1 MIADQVLEASPYLGH
16 PVIPLIVNYGMP
28 QDLPGLLR
36 RLAQGRHG
44 YSAEHMQ
51 KLGAVETR
59 IAFVVPLG
67 GVNREGSDGGNQ
79 GDSSLTMSKSQYEH
93 LMIYLARV
101 DAKAPDVI
109 ADLINLRSAEEFN
122 CTSCYAVGHHRDS
135 CAYDCPQ
142 AIEQTIWM
150 LGRQGQDKD

>member
-1 MIADQVLEASPYLGH
+1 
-16 PVIPLIVNYGMP
+16 MP
-28 QDLPGLLR
+28 QDLSALLK

-44 YSAEHMQ
+44 YSAEHMH
-51 KLGAVETR
+51 KMGAVETR

-67 GVNREGSDGGNQ
+67 VASKAGSDGGNEV
-79 GDSSLTMSKSQYEH
+79 DPTLKMTKSQYED
-93 LMIYLARV
+93 LIVYLTRV

-109 ADLINLRSAEEFN
+109 ADLINLQSAEEFN

-150 LGRQGQDKD
+150 LGRQSQDKD